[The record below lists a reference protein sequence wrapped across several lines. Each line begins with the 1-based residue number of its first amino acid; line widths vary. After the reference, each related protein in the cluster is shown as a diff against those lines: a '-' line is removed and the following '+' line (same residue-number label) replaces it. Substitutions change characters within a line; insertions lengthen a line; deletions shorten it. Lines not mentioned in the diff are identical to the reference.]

1 MLSGRQDQDPQG
13 SRRDHERDR
22 ARRTDNQGTMIY
34 PAFQHDDGFGQVETY
49 HVGDLGLGTFAA
61 IPNRDGLVAV
71 GSVVPLL

>member
-1 MLSGRQDQDPQG
+1 
-13 SRRDHERDR
+13 
-22 ARRTDNQGTMIY
+22 MIY

-61 IPNRDGLVAV
+61 IPDRDGLVAM